1 HFSTQLLDKD
11 GNWVDQTQQKNS
23 VSDISTTGGQ
33 MARTMGLGLA
43 SKLYR
48 ENRDLDYLAYF
59 SNRGN
64 EVVFC
69 SVGNAST
76 SEGVFWETVNAAAV
90 KQVPVIISIWDDG
103 YGISV
108 PNDVQT

>member
-1 HFSTQLLDKD
+1 
-11 GNWVDQTQQKNS
+11 
-23 VSDISTTGGQ
+23 GQ

-108 PNDVQT
+108 PNDVQTTKADISEVLKGFQREQGTNGVEIFKVRGW